1 MTLQLVHCTGNF
13 HSKEGMKLFL
23 NVQVQVGAS
32 GFVGPVGGGPHP
44 TADPEKRKLIQQQLV
59 LLLHAHKCQRRQ
71 QQANGQLKP
80 CTLPHCQTMKD
91 VLNHM
96 ITCQA
101 GKTCPGRYTM

>member
-1 MTLQLVHCTGNF
+1 M
-13 HSKEGMKLFL
+13 
-23 NVQVQVGAS
+23 QVGPGGFS
-32 GFVGPVGGGPHP
+32 GPPAGVSRP

-80 CTLPHCQTMKD
+80 CNLPHCQMMKD

-96 ITCQA
+96 ITCSA
-101 GKTCPGRYTM
+101 GKTCPGRFSIVCGCMDI